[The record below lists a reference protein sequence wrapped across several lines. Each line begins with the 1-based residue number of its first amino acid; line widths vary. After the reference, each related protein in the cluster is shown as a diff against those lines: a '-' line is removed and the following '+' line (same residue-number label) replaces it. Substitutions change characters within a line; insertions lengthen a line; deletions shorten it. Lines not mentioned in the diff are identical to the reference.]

1 MLLKTRLSPLY
12 FSMSHHLCTNY
23 SCFSVLLH
31 DSNDRANDSKYGF
44 TCCATVQTCC
54 RILCYNSCKGA
65 KFLIFCP
72 ANAPLLLHA
81 YSADFKFLLSK
92 LVESNE
98 NILAKR
104 L

>member
-1 MLLKTRLSPLY
+1 MNTLLIPRAESV
-12 FSMSHHLCTNY
+12 HLCTCIIIMHKHCY
-23 SCFSVLLH
+23 
-31 DSNDRANDSKYGF
+31 
-44 TCCATVQTCC
+44 
-54 RILCYNSCKGA
+54 YNSSKGA

-81 YSADFKFLLSK
+81 YSADFKFLFSK

-98 NILAKR
+98 NILAIR